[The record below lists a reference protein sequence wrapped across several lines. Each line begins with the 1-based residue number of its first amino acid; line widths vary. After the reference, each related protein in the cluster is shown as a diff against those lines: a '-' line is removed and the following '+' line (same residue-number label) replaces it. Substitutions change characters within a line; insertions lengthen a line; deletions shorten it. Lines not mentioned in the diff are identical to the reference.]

1 MKKVLITGGS
11 GFLGL
16 WVAKKLL
23 DQHYQ
28 VRIADIQ
35 PNLPLAQ
42 AILGSQATALDWTH
56 TDVTSLPHLRTA
68 VEGCDHIV
76 HLAGLL
82 TPQCRANPLY
92 AYQVNY
98 QSLLYLFE
106 LAREFNLPQVIYA
119 STAGVYG
126 PQHNQYP
133 EPITFYGAFKLG
145 AEHIAR
151 AYWTDSNPD
160 QQVASIGLRP
170 LVVYG
175 PGRVG
180 GASAGPSIACAK
192 ALAQEAYSIPFSGP
206 TGFIYVED
214 VSEIILRSLQNPPS
228 GAHVLNL
235 SGVIAHSEDVAQEI
249 SKQTGFKHIHVHG
262 PSLGI
267 QIPTQSLTDYPWLG
281 PLQYTSIQDGI
292 SKTLNFERARHE

>member
-23 DQHYQ
+23 SQQYQ

-35 PNLPLAQ
+35 HNSHLAQ
-42 AILGSQATALDWTH
+42 TILGSQAELLEWVH
-56 TDVTSLPHLRTA
+56 TDVTSIDDLRTA
-68 VEGCDHIV
+68 VSNCDHIV

-106 LAREFNLPQVIYA
+106 LAREFKLPQIIYA

-126 PQHNQYP
+126 PHHNQYP

-145 AEHIAR
+145 AEQIAR
-151 AYWTDSNPD
+151 AYWTDARPE
-160 QQVASIGLRP
+160 QKIASIGLRP
-170 LVVYG
+170 LVIYG
-175 PGRVG
+175 PGRLG

-192 ALAQEAYSIPFSGP
+192 AIEQEAYTIPFSGQ
-206 TGFIYVED
+206 TGFVYVED
-214 VSEIILRSLQNPPS
+214 VSEIILRSLQNQPQ

-235 SGVIAHSEDVAQEI
+235 SGVMAQSEEVAQEI
-249 SKQTGFKHIHVHG
+249 IKQTGFSDIHVHG

-267 QIPTQSLTDYPWLG
+267 QVPTQNLADHSWLRS
-281 PLQYTSIQDGI
+281 LQYTSIQDGI